1 MCCTRL
7 YMLYLKVSL
16 VFYASLSFG
25 PTTWGLFNQDETL
38 WLSPREVLLS
48 HLYHFK
54 AYETLIDWESKSG
67 RHVWLSL

>member
-1 MCCTRL
+1 MCYTRP
-7 YMLYLKVSL
+7 YMLYLSLSL
-16 VFYASLSFG
+16 VFYTGLNFG

-54 AYETLIDWESKSG
+54 AYETLIDQEK
-67 RHVWLSL
+67 V